1 MSRFFGVFLMFP
13 VTKGRNKKS
22 ILLYE
27 SLNICNEDYAIALRL
42 ISDDYELSGD
52 QNNAIEYQKKR

>member
-27 SLNICNEDYAIALRL
+27 KGIKKA
-42 ISDDYELSGD
+42 
-52 QNNAIEYQKKR
+52 QKKALAQIVIL

>member
-27 SLNICNEDYAIALRL
+27 KGI
-42 ISDDYELSGD
+42 
-52 QNNAIEYQKKR
+52 KKHKKSPCTNRDFMIVYLLLKHTGF